1 MKNTWCYPPS
11 KENKLNRV
19 LLINWLAPH
28 AIKYKD
34 GARRKRVP
42 SLVMLSCLCAPT
54 RICPSL
60 SCQEITAPLGDLPCE
75 YNAVLLHYMGSSF
88 RFSYKFL
95 ESLPG
100 DLQAE
105 AAAAPVSR
113 PWKQITANLD
123 PLHCLRTLCHSTSR
137 SYSKNKAFSQGK
149 KRPHLKSSGFSN
161 WATNL
166 ELLKDCLSRTRD
178 VAQPVA
184 WSPGLCI

>member
-1 MKNTWCYPPS
+1 MKNTLCYPPS
-11 KENKLNRV
+11 KENKLNQV

-54 RICPSL
+54 RIYPSL
-60 SCQEITAPLGDLPCE
+60 SCQEVTSPWGDLPCE
-75 YNAVLLHYMGSSF
+75 YSAVLLRSMGSSF
-88 RFSYKFL
+88 RFSHRFL

-123 PLHCLRTLCHSTSR
+123 PLQCLRTLRHSTSR
-137 SYSKNKAFSQGK
+137 NYSKNYAFSQGK
-149 KRPHLKSSGFSN
+149 KIPHLKSSGFSK
-161 WATNL
+161 WATSL
-166 ELLKDCLSRTRD
+166 ELLKDCLRRTGD
-178 VAQPVA
+178 VAQSVE
-184 WSPGLCI
+184 WSPGFGI

>member
-1 MKNTWCYPPS
+1 MCGILLDSKRRQDVLARADIDRMHLQHTWLSQVRDFSSHAQGMKNTLCYPPS
-11 KENKLNRV
+11 KENKLNQV
-19 LLINWLAPH
+19 LLIYWLAPH

-60 SCQEITAPLGDLPCE
+60 SCQEVTSPLGELPCE
-75 YNAVLLHYMGSSF
+75 YSAVLLRSMGSSF
-88 RFSYKFL
+88 RFSHRFL

-113 PWKQITANLD
+113 P
-123 PLHCLRTLCHSTSR
+123 
-137 SYSKNKAFSQGK
+137 
-149 KRPHLKSSGFSN
+149 
-161 WATNL
+161 
-166 ELLKDCLSRTRD
+166 
-178 VAQPVA
+178 
-184 WSPGLCI
+184 